1 MSQTLLGIIL
11 SLASAASFATNSTLA
26 SIAYNHG
33 ATPLSVAT
41 FRTVLALVILF
52 SILRIF
58 GVPTRLP
65 SHQRWQALGLGILL
79 AVYSFSLLAAVA
91 RIPVALAVLTFYL
104 YPLFTAIGAWATG
117 QERMTLS
124 LGAALAAA
132 FVGLALALNIG
143 GGELDSIGVG
153 LAVAAAVF
161 NTVLIL
167 LNRRLVGDTDSR
179 PISLHMLFSA
189 AIGLLLVNAVAGS
202 FPLPDTTEGIA
213 AFIGVGLFYSFS
225 IIAFFSA
232 ISMIG
237 PIHTGIFM
245 NFEPITSVFLGVV
258 VLSQVLMPLQFL
270 GATIVVGAI
279 VFAALTK
286 TRKQQN

>member
-1 MSQTLLGIIL
+1 MSRTLFGIIL
-11 SLASAASFATNSTLA
+11 SLASAASFAANSTLA
-26 SIAYNHG
+26 SIAYSHG

-41 FRTVLALVILF
+41 FRTVLAVVILF
-52 SILRIF
+52 GILRIWR
-58 GVPTRLP
+58 VPTRLP
-65 SHQRWQALGLGILL
+65 SRLRWQAFGLGILL
-79 AVYSFSLLAAVA
+79 AIYSFALLAAVS

-104 YPLFTAIGAWATG
+104 YPLFTAIGAWVTG

-124 LGAALAAA
+124 LGAALVAA

-143 GGELDSIGVG
+143 GGELDSFGVG
-153 LAVAAAVF
+153 LAVTAAVF

-167 LNRRLVGDTDSR
+167 LNRHLVGDTDSR
-179 PISLHMLFSA
+179 PISLHMLFSGT
-189 AIGLLLVNAVAGS
+189 IGFLVVNAVVGS
-202 FPLPDTTEGIA
+202 FPMPDTTAGIA

-237 PIHTGIFM
+237 PVRTGILM
-245 NFEPITSVFLGVV
+245 NFEPVTSVFLGVV

-270 GATIVVGAI
+270 GAAIVVGAI
-279 VFAALTK
+279 VFAALNK
-286 TRKQQN
+286 AR